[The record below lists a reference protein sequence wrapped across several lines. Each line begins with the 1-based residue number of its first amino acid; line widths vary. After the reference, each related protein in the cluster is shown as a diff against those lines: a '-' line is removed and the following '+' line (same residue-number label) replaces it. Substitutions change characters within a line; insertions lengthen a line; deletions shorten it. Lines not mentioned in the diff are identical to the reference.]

1 VDRDRIIVGNIL
13 GFQVN
18 GYDVGAMAGEVTVRR
33 NVEYYDA
40 ETEQSFGTLKKSLTT
55 DKRFVE
61 ASLAQVDLDNLHRA
75 WNDGGHQG
83 AFRGRGLVQELLDAD
98 SRNYGFGETAPKAI
112 TNDGSEIFFIGDT
125 INQISRMDSLGR
137 GFPVKAG
144 NAAAAPT
151 QADILGLVFNTD
163 TGQGYLADAT
173 SFASFN
179 GRTGARGD
187 DINTADYAANIG
199 PVSMCYDSESERVI
213 GITGA
218 TGVNFS
224 TVPLVGHPTPTAL
237 CDGIELV
244 TNPGSDVTGWS
255 GVAFDPNGNIL
266 YAVRSVTGD
275 KQIYSIELPAAATD
289 PAIATPV
296 AALTNADGTAD
307 TNFGLDPATYGIV
320 SPQDITYFDNQIWML
335 DGKAATSAFPEGPRA
350 VQVPV
355 RPPDAGRGYPIGDA
369 GTYDM
374 NAPSQIAEDL
384 ENEVKVIAPATDG
397 KIRAYKWPLCVS
409 LSEGEHM
416 YQKGGQTSVPLSFE
430 ILADPNERNGH
441 YGQIKEFP
449 NTDAGLAAAEA
460 F

>member
-1 VDRDRIIVGNIL
+1 MAIRVDRDRIIVGNIL

-75 WNDGGHQG
+75 WNDGGHKG
-83 AFRGRGLVQELLDAD
+83 ALRGRGLEQELLDIN
-98 SRNYGFGETAPKAI
+98 SRNFGFGETVPKAM
-112 TNDGSEIFFIGDT
+112 TNDMSDIYFVGDT
-125 INQISRMDSLGR
+125 IDQISTMDSLGR

-151 QADILGLVFNTD
+151 QADIVGLVFNNQ

-173 SFASFN
+173 SFAPFN
-179 GRTGARGD
+179 GRTGVRGD
-187 DINTADYAANIG
+187 NINTADYAANVG
-199 PVSMCYDSESERVI
+199 PASMCYDGENDRVI
-213 GITGA
+213 GLTGA
-218 TGVNFS
+218 MGTAFS
-224 TVPLVGHPTPTAL
+224 TVPLSAHATPTAL

-266 YAVRSVTGD
+266 YAVRSATGD

-289 PAIATPV
+289 PAIASPV
-296 AALTNADGTAD
+296 AAIAG
-307 TNFGLDPATYGIV
+307 TNFGLDLNVYGTV
-320 SPQDITYFDNQIWML
+320 SPQDITYFDNQIWLL
-335 DGKAATSAFPEGPRA
+335 DGKTTGDGPR
-350 VQVPV
+350 VIQVPV
-355 RPPDAGRGYPIGDA
+355 RGSDAGRGYPIGDA

-384 ENEVKVIAPATDG
+384 ENEVKMIAPATDG

-430 ILADPNERNGH
+430 ILADPNRRDGH

-449 NTDAGLAAAEA
+449 NNDAGLAAAEA